1 MKNLLSLKLDFEE
14 YRLYR
19 KKEYEKELKIK
30 QKELIEEAEKIKY
43 IFEDIEV
50 QHIHKQK
57 F

>member
-1 MKNLLSLKLDFEE
+1 LDFEE